1 MKVKIA
7 CLLSVWIATGAALA
21 AANFWKEK
29 TYSTWSET
37 EVKKMLTD
45 SPWARKVGVLTPDL
59 SLASR
64 TGGLSGG
71 AVGSGGRAGGVAGGG
86 GVGGDG
92 AGSIGGG
99 TFVASPSRTELAGAL
114 HQCLARQT
122 SARQG
127 PAGQRRHALSR
138 GTAAPGA
145 GRAVLPVAV
154 VGLPP
159 KLIDGGETVSELLAA
174 TGLKRRNGAA
184 IGAVDVLLK
193 YESDR
198 LTIEFK
204 FPKTAPIVLD
214 DKEVEFVTKLG
225 RSEVKRKFKLA
236 EMVFGDQLAL

>member
-1 MKVKIA
+1 V
-7 CLLSVWIATGAALA
+7 LA
-21 AANFWKEK
+21 ATKFWEEK

-37 EVKKMLTD
+37 DVKKMLTD

-92 AGSIGGG
+92 AGKIGGG
-99 TFVASPSRTELAGAL
+99 TFVASPSRTELAVRWTSAL
-114 HQCLARQT
+114 PVKQALARVRLGSDAML
-122 SARQG
+122 SAEE
-127 PAGQRRHALSR
+127 QRLLAQDEPFYR
-138 GTAAPGA
+138 
-145 GRAVLPVAV
+145 VAV

-159 KLIDGGETVSELLAA
+159 KLIDGEETVRELLAA
-174 TGLKRRNGAA
+174 TRLKRRNGAA
-184 IGAVDVLLK
+184 IGAVDILPK

-204 FPKTAPIVLD
+204 FPKTAPIMLD

-225 RSEVKRKFKLA
+225 RSEVKKKFKLA